1 MEKISNYEKLCQ
13 EWAEKFT
20 QMDHL
25 RLQRLLPELRREGNV
40 LVLRHF
46 GRGLAID
53 RRTGQIA
60 ARDGGPLSWNERLNV
75 YTLFAYCREG
85 AALTGKWVPFRS
97 IPGAG
102 AFAPAF
108 DRGVLRPLAAT
119 FSGKTEALRRAA
131 AALGGTPL
139 TRCDAG
145 FLLPAFACIPMQL
158 LFWDGDD
165 EFPAQA
171 NLLYDAGVTDFIHV
185 ESTVT
190 LAGVALT
197 RLAEA
202 AGLPLARGAF

>member
-20 QMDHL
+20 KMDHA
-25 RLQRLLPELRREGNV
+25 RLQRLLPELRREGGA
-40 LVLRHF
+40 LTLRHF
-46 GRGLAID
+46 GRSLAVD
-53 RRTGQIA
+53 CATGGIA
-60 ARDGGPLSWNERLNV
+60 ARDGQAVSHNEQLNV

-85 AALTGKWVPFRS
+85 AAISGQWVPFRS
-97 IPGAG
+97 VPGASP
-102 AFAPAF
+102 FAPAF
-108 DRGVLRPLAAT
+108 DKGVLRPLAAT
-119 FSGKTEALRRAA
+119 FSGRIEALRRAA
-131 AALGGTPL
+131 KALGGTPISQS
-139 TRCDAG
+139 DAG

-171 NLLYDAGVTDFIHV
+171 NLLYDRGVTGFIHV

-202 AGLPLARGAF
+202 AGLPLAEGTF